1 MAHIQPEGGS
11 HGTNSRHSTKKAS
24 FSGVFV
30 TSAIVIA
37 VLVGFV
43 AGMRGPE
50 LLGMLGQN
58 VGLQV
63 QTGQLDTSS
72 LQEVFRKLNA
82 KFDGKLDQ
90 DKLIEYANRGMVK
103 AAGDD
108 YTQYFSA
115 AEAQELRD
123 DLSGNIGGG
132 IGAELGK
139 RNDRVTVIRPLVDSP
154 AARAGIQAGDVIIGI
169 NGKSVDKQSVDEVV
183 KKVRGEI
190 GTTVKLAIERDGE
203 PQEVTVT
210 REKIVAPDVE
220 SKTMADNTIGVITV
234 SRFDKDTGTK
244 VRASAEELKKKDIKG
259 VILDLRGNG
268 GGFLDAGVDVA
279 GVWLKDEVVV
289 SERRGGKVV
298 DELRSGSNPILA
310 GVPTVVLINA
320 GSASASEIVAGAL
333 NDHGA
338 ATLIGEQSFGKG
350 SVQELIDLTNGDSLK
365 VTVARWYTPKGKN
378 ITKDGIAPS
387 QKVELTKDDFNAG
400 RDPQLDAAIEHLT
413 K

>member
-1 MAHIQPEGGS
+1 MAQKQPEGGL
-11 HGTNSRHSTKKAS
+11 HDAKSRQRKDQTS
-24 FSGVFV
+24 FSGFFV
-30 TSAIVIA
+30 IGAVIIA

-43 AGMRGPE
+43 AGTRGTE
-50 LLGMLGQN
+50 LLGLFGQN
-58 VGLQV
+58 LGV
-63 QTGQLDTSS
+63 QIETGQLDTSS
-72 LQEVFRKLNA
+72 LQEVYRKLNA

-90 DKLIEYANRGMVK
+90 DKLIQYANRGMVQ

-115 AEAQELRD
+115 KEAQELRD

-154 AARAGIQAGDVIIGI
+154 AARAGVQAGDAILAV
-169 NGKSVDKQSVDEVV
+169 NDKAADKQSVDEVV
-183 KKVRGEI
+183 KQIRGEI
-190 GTTVKLAIERDGE
+190 GTTVKLTIERDGE
-203 PQEVTVT
+203 TKEISVT

-220 SKTMADNTIGVITV
+220 SKLVGDEKLGLITV
-234 SRFDKDTGTK
+234 SRFDKDTGSK
-244 VRASAEELKKKDIKG
+244 VRSAAEDMKKRGVSG

-279 GVWLKDEVVV
+279 GVWLNNKVVV

-298 DELRSGSNPILA
+298 EELRSGKDAILD

-333 NDHGA
+333 SDHGA
-338 ATLIGEQSFGKG
+338 ATLIGEKSFGKG

-365 VTVARWYTPKGKN
+365 VTVARWYTPNGKN
-378 ITKDGIAPS
+378 ITKDGIAPN
-387 QKVELTKDDFNAG
+387 QKVDLTKEDFNAG
-400 RDPQLDAAIEHLT
+400 RDPQLDAAIGHLV